1 MKAPII
7 LILIVV
13 TVLSSCDFFQKS
25 TPDENVA
32 VEVGEYKLYQKELDN
47 LVLKGI
53 SAEDSAIIVNN
64 FIENWI
70 KEKLVLQKAE
80 LNLDQNQQ
88 DFKKQLED
96 YRTTL
101 LIYTY
106 EKELI
111 KQKLDTSV
119 TDAEIKA
126 YFDNHPENFV
136 LTNDIV
142 RAQFIKVPANAPK
155 IPRLKKIFTSTKEKD
170 IKEVR
175 DYAHQYAEK
184 FYFNTEQWITV
195 DDLKKEF
202 PLHEK
207 EKVVDAKSNIL
218 MEDSLAHYFV
228 KVDEILR
235 KGDLAP
241 LEFEKENIKN
251 IIINKRKLNL
261 LRKLK
266 NDLYQQAISS
276 KKVKIY
282 AKKDE
287 E

>member
-1 MKAPII
+1 MKVFFTLLLG
-7 LILIVV
+7 LITL
-13 TVLSSCDFFQKS
+13 LSSCNFFNKS
-25 TPDENVA
+25 TPEENVA
-32 VEVGEYKLYQKELDN
+32 VEVGEYKLYLKELDN
-47 LVLKGI
+47 LVIKGI

-111 KQKLDTSV
+111 KQKLDTFV

-126 YFDNHPENFV
+126 YYDNHPENFI

-142 RAQFIKVPANAPK
+142 RAKFIKVPNNAPK
-155 IPRLKKIFTSTKEKD
+155 IQRLKKIFASTKEKD
-170 IKEVR
+170 INELK

-184 FYFNTEQWITV
+184 FYFNNEQWITV

-202 PLHEK
+202 PLNHK
-207 EKVVDAKSNIL
+207 ETAVNAKDNIL

-228 KVDEILR
+228 KVNELLK

-276 KKVKIY
+276 KKVKFY
-282 AKKDE
+282 AKKNE